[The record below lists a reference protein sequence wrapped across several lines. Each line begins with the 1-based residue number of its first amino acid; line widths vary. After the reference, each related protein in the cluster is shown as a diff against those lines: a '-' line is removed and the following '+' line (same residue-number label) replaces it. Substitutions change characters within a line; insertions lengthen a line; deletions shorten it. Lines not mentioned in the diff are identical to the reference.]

1 MKANG
6 FRLIIYR
13 AILLVLLSLYFI
25 LVFGQV
31 PDSSN
36 YFQPVNYTITKHE
49 SLPRLL
55 SFEGVSSDKEV
66 KLNWRFESTAGLDA
80 CILERADK
88 SNDFKPIAYFFMTED
103 INIPSLRYTDK
114 VPQDATYSYRLKLT
128 GKDGSTDTS
137 RVVMIRIGGDQK
149 THRLAKN

>member
-1 MKANG
+1 
-6 FRLIIYR
+6 LIVYR

-36 YFQPVNYTITKHE
+36 YFQQVNYTTIAKQQ
-49 SLPRLL
+49 SLPKLL
-55 SFEGVSSDKEV
+55 NFDGVLSDKQV
-66 KLNWRFESTAGLDA
+66 KLNWRFETTAGLDA

-103 INIPSLRYTDK
+103 IKVPTLKYTDK
-114 VPQDATYSYRLKLT
+114 ISQNATYFYRLKLT
-128 GKDGSTDTS
+128 GKDGSADS
-137 RVVMIRIGGDQK
+137 SKVIMIKTGSDQK
-149 THRLAKN
+149 TH

>member
-6 FRLIIYR
+6 FRLIVYR

-36 YFQPVNYTITKHE
+36 YFQQVNYTTVVRQQ
-49 SLPRLL
+49 SLPKLL
-55 SFEGVSSDKEV
+55 NFDGVSSDKQV
-66 KLNWRFESTAGLDA
+66 KLNWRFETTAGLDG

-103 INIPSLRYTDK
+103 INVPALKYTDK
-114 VPQDATYSYRLKLT
+114 VPQSATYFYRLKLT
-128 GKDGSTDTS
+128 GKDGSTDS
-137 RVVMIRIGGDQK
+137 SKVIMIKIGSDQK
-149 THRLAKN
+149 TH

>member
-36 YFQPVNYTITKHE
+36 YFQQINYTISGKQ
-49 SLPRLL
+49 SLPKLL
-55 SFEGVSSDKEV
+55 NFDGVSSDKQV
-66 KLNWRFESTAGLDA
+66 KLNWRFETTAGLDR
-80 CILERADK
+80 CVLERADK
-88 SNDFKPIAYFFMTED
+88 SNDFKPIAYFFITED
-103 INIPSLRYTDK
+103 INIPALKYTDK
-114 VPQDATYSYRLKLT
+114 VPQNATYFYRLKLT
-128 GKDGSTDTS
+128 GKDGSADSS
-137 RVVMIRIGGDQK
+137 RVVAIKIGSDQK
-149 THRLAKN
+149 TH

>member
-6 FRLIIYR
+6 FRLIVYR

-36 YFQPVNYTITKHE
+36 YFQQVNYTITKLP
-49 SLPRLL
+49 SLPKLL
-55 SFEGVSSDKEV
+55 NFDGVSSDKHV
-66 KLNWRFESTAGLDA
+66 KLNWRFETTAGLDG

-103 INIPSLRYTDK
+103 INIPALKYTDK
-114 VPQDATYSYRLKLT
+114 ISQNATYFYRLKLT
-128 GKDGSTDTS
+128 GKDGSADS
-137 RVVMIRIGGDQK
+137 SKVIMIKTGSDQK
-149 THRLAKN
+149 TN

>member
-6 FRLIIYR
+6 FRLIVYR

-36 YFQPVNYTITKHE
+36 YFQQVNYTVTKQQ
-49 SLPRLL
+49 SLPKLL
-55 SFEGVSSDKEV
+55 SFDCVSSDKQV
-66 KLNWRFESTAGLDA
+66 KLNWKFETMAGLDA

-88 SNDFKPIAYFFMTED
+88 SNNFKPIAYFFMTED
-103 INIPSLRYTDK
+103 INIPSLKYTDK
-114 VPQDATYSYRLKLT
+114 VPENTTYFYRLKLS
-128 GKDGSTDTS
+128 GKDGSTDSSKVVTI
-137 RVVMIRIGGDQK
+137 RVANDQK
-149 THRLAKN
+149 LAKH

>member
-6 FRLIIYR
+6 FRLIVYR

-36 YFQPVNYTITKHE
+36 YFQQVNYNITAKQ
-49 SLPRLL
+49 SLPMLL
-55 SFEGVSSDKEV
+55 SFEGVSSDRQV
-66 KLNWRFESTAGLDA
+66 KLNWKFETTAGLDA

-103 INIPSLRYTDK
+103 INIPALKYTDK
-114 VPQDATYSYRLKLT
+114 VPQNATYLYRLRLT
-128 GKDGSTDTS
+128 GKDGTS
-137 RVVMIRIGGDQK
+137 DSSKIVMIKMSSDQGS
-149 THRLAKN
+149 H

>member
-6 FRLIIYR
+6 FRLIVYR
-13 AILLVLLSLYFI
+13 VILLILLSLYFI

-36 YFQPVNYTITKHE
+36 YFQQVNYTIRQQ
-49 SLPRLL
+49 SLPKLL
-55 SFEGVSSDKEV
+55 NFDGTSSDNQV
-66 KLNWRFESTAGLDA
+66 RLNWKFETTAGLDA

-103 INIPSLRYTDK
+103 INVPALKYTDK
-114 VPQDATYSYRLKLT
+114 VPQNATYFYRLKIS
-128 GKDGSTDTS
+128 GKDGTS
-137 RVVMIRIGGDQK
+137 DSSKVVTIRINSDQK
-149 THRLAKN
+149 TH

>member
-6 FRLIIYR
+6 FRLIVYR

-36 YFQPVNYTITKHE
+36 YFQQVNYPVTKQQ
-49 SLPRLL
+49 SLPKLL
-55 SFEGVSSDKEV
+55 SFAGASSDKQV
-66 KLNWRFESTAGLDA
+66 KLNWKFETMAGLDA

-88 SNDFKPIAYFFMTED
+88 SNNFKPIAYFFMTED
-103 INIPSLRYTDK
+103 INIPSLKYTDK
-114 VPQDATYSYRLKLT
+114 VPENTTYFYRLKLT
-128 GKDGSTDTS
+128 GKDGTS
-137 RVVMIRIGGDQK
+137 DSSKVVIIKVTSDQK
-149 THRLAKN
+149 LAKH

>member
-36 YFQPVNYTITKHE
+36 YFQQVNYSITAKP
-49 SLPRLL
+49 SLPKLL
-55 SFEGVSSDKEV
+55 DFDGVSSDKQV
-66 KLNWRFESTAGLDA
+66 KLNWRFETTAGLDA
-80 CILERADK
+80 CVLERADK
-88 SNDFKPIAYFFMTED
+88 SNEFKPVAYFFITED
-103 INIPSLRYTDK
+103 INIPALKYTDK
-114 VPQDATYSYRLKLT
+114 VPENTTYFYRLKLT
-128 GKDGSTDTS
+128 GRDGSADSS
-137 RVVMIRIGGDQK
+137 RVVTVRVSSDQK
-149 THRLAKN
+149 AHKL

>member
-13 AILLVLLSLYFI
+13 AILLVLLSLYFM

-36 YFQPVNYTITKHE
+36 YFQQINYTVTAKR
-49 SLPRLL
+49 SLPKLL
-55 SFEGVSSDKEV
+55 SFNGVSSDKQV
-66 KLNWRFESTAGLDA
+66 KLNWRFETTAGIDA
-80 CILERADK
+80 CILERADR

-103 INIPSLRYTDK
+103 IDIPTLKYIDN
-114 VPQDATYSYRLKLT
+114 VPQNASYFYRLKLT
-128 GKDGSTDTS
+128 GKDGSADS
-137 RVVMIRIGGDQK
+137 SKVVMIKIGSDQK
-149 THRLAKN
+149 TH

>member
-6 FRLIIYR
+6 FRLIVYR

-36 YFQPVNYTITKHE
+36 YFQQINYPITGKQA
-49 SLPRLL
+49 LPKLL
-55 SFEGVSSDKEV
+55 NFDGVSSDKKV
-66 KLNWRFESTAGLDA
+66 KLNWRFETTAGLEA

-88 SNDFKPIAYFFMTED
+88 SNDFKPVAYFFITED
-103 INIPSLRYTDK
+103 INIPALKYTDK
-114 VPQDATYSYRLKLT
+114 VPQSATYFYRLKLT
-128 GKDGSTDTS
+128 GKDGSADS
-137 RVVMIRIGGDQK
+137 SKVVMIRVGNDQK
-149 THRLAKN
+149 TH

>member
-6 FRLIIYR
+6 FRLIVYR
-13 AILLVLLSLYFI
+13 VILLILLSLYFI

-36 YFQPVNYTITKHE
+36 YFQQVNYTIRQQP
-49 SLPRLL
+49 LPKLL
-55 SFEGVSSDKEV
+55 TFDGVSSDNQV
-66 KLNWRFESTAGLDA
+66 RLNWKFETTAGLDA

-103 INIPSLRYTDK
+103 INVPSLKYTDK
-114 VPQDATYSYRLKLT
+114 VPQNATYSYRLKIT
-128 GKDGSTDTS
+128 GKDGSSDS
-137 RVVMIRIGGDQK
+137 SKVVTIRINSDQK
-149 THRLAKN
+149 TH

>member
-6 FRLIIYR
+6 FRLIVYR

-31 PDSSN
+31 SDSSN
-36 YFQPVNYTITKHE
+36 YFLPVNYTTKTKQPQ

-55 SFEGVSSDKEV
+55 TFDGVSSDKHV
-66 KLNWRFESTAGLDA
+66 KLNWRFETTAGLDA

-103 INIPSLRYTDK
+103 INIPSLKYTDK

-137 RVVMIRIGGDQK
+137 RVVMIKVPGDQK
-149 THRLAKN
+149 LAKH